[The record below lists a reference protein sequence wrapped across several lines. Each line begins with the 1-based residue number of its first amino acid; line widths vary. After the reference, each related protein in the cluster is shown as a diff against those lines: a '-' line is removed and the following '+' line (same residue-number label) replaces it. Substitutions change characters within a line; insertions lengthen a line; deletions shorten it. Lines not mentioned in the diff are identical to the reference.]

1 MKLIRFFKNPC
12 NLYFLVWIV
21 QIVHEPLEIYGNS
34 VSVLVLFGL
43 FVWSLYYLFITFLK
57 YNVPPFLKVWTL
69 LFVLF
74 TIHAFIYMMFPP
86 SGVAPS
92 STRRFLIEHWT
103 SLLPIYPFFVFSM
116 KKQLDRDVLRK
127 WVIPF
132 VVMGVINYYYGESY
146 AYSLLEGAEVV
157 GVTNN
162 MGYSIAF
169 VLPFLFFIKDK
180 PIFQYVGVAVMLGY
194 TFLALK
200 RGAIVIAIIATVF
213 VLRDSVQT
221 IKRNKKIIYCLFTI
235 FIFAVYYF
243 IQYQMSSNEYFL
255 ERVIQTQEGDTSA
268 RDDIYMDL
276 IRYIINDMDVFQY
289 IFGLGAN
296 GSKKAIGVEGHNDWL
311 EIMVSM
317 GIIGFYS
324 FFLLWKRSLWQYKQI
339 TDKEKK
345 LLFGIVVLMI
355 FIRTFS
361 SMAIRDIY
369 ITSTSILGFCLASIA
384 KKRTEYH

>member
-1 MKLIRFFKNPC
+1 
-12 NLYFLVWIV
+12 
-21 QIVHEPLEIYGNS
+21 
-34 VSVLVLFGL
+34 
-43 FVWSLYYLFITFLK
+43 
-57 YNVPPFLKVWTL
+57 
-69 LFVLF
+69 
-74 TIHAFIYMMFPP
+74 
-86 SGVAPS
+86 
-92 STRRFLIEHWT
+92 
-103 SLLPIYPFFVFSM
+103 
-116 KKQLDRDVLRK
+116 
-127 WVIPF
+127 
-132 VVMGVINYYYGESY
+132 
-146 AYSLLEGAEVV
+146 
-157 GVTNN
+157 
-162 MGYSIAF
+162 
-169 VLPFLFFIKDK
+169 
-180 PIFQYVGVAVMLGY
+180 
-194 TFLALK
+194 
-200 RGAIVIAIIATVF
+200 
-213 VLRDSVQT
+213 
-221 IKRNKKIIYCLFTI
+221 
-235 FIFAVYYF
+235 
-243 IQYQMSSNEYFL
+243 MSSNEYFL